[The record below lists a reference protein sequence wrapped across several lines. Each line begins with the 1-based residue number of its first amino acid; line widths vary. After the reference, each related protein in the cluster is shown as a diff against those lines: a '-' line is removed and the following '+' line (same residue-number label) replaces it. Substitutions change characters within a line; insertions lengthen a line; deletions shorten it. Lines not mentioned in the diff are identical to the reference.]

1 MIARSSSGASTTKTA
16 RHMANR
22 ILTVLDQPFSIHG
35 ALIRIGASI
44 GIASQRNVAQGGD
57 YLLRAADIAMYASKG
72 QGKHRWQLFNP
83 HVHGPI
89 ETSRPRSILA
99 GLPMGDLDTLGTT

>member
-1 MIARSSSGASTTKTA
+1 MIARSSSGAPTTKTA

-57 YLLRAADIAMYASKG
+57 YLLRAADIAMYVSKG

-89 ETSRPRSILA
+89 EDVASSILLA